1 MLLMYLTNSG
11 TMSVVAVIQHF
22 ITNPLVMGIWVVL
35 VTLSLGI
42 LVWDLRTNNEALGSL
57 MKYVWGFT
65 VLYSGPLG
73 LAVYWYSGRTQISHD
88 SFWRRGFRSVCH
100 CYSGCGA
107 GEITGV
113 VIAVGL
119 LSLGNLWVAAF
130 TFSLAYVAGYGMTMG
145 PLIQEGMGTREAFV
159 DAFYSETASIAVM
172 ETVAIATDIWIAG
185 EATMGEPLFWA
196 ALVVSLSAG
205 LVAAYPVNLLLI
217 SRGVK
222 EGMMNP
228 AEMA

>member
-1 MLLMYLTNSG
+1 
-11 TMSVVAVIQHF
+11 
-22 ITNPLVMGIWVVL
+22 MGAWVVL
-35 VTLSLGI
+35 VVASLGT
-42 LVWDLRTNNEALGSL
+42 LVWDLRRNNEELGSL

-65 VLYSGPLG
+65 VLYSGPIGLG
-73 LAVYWYSGRTQISHD
+73 VYWYSGRTQISHD
-88 SFWRRGFRSVCH
+88 SLWRRGFRSVCH

-119 LSLGNLWVAAF
+119 LAMGNLWVAAV
-130 TFSLAYVAGYGMTMG
+130 TFSLAYVFGYAMTMG
-145 PLIQEGMGTREAFV
+145 PLMQEGMEFREAFV

-172 ETVAIATDIWIAG
+172 EIVAISTDIWLAG

-196 ALVVSLSAG
+196 ALVVSLSVG
-205 LVAAYPVNLLLI
+205 LIAAYPVNLLLI

-228 AEMA
+228 AEMS

>member
-1 MLLMYLTNSG
+1 
-11 TMSVVAVIQHF
+11 MSIVSAIQQF
-22 ITNPLVMGIWVVL
+22 ITNPIVMGVWVVL
-35 VTLSLGI
+35 VAGSLATV
-42 LVWDLRTNNEALGSL
+42 VWDLRTNNGELGSL

-65 VLYSGPLG
+65 VLYSGPIG
-73 LAVYWYSGRTQISHD
+73 LTVYWYSGRTQISHD
-88 SFWRRGFRSVCH
+88 SLWRRGFRSVCH

-113 VIAVGL
+113 IIAVGL
-119 LSLGNLWVAAF
+119 LALGNLYVAAI
-130 TFSLAYVAGYGMTMG
+130 TFSLAYVFGYAMTMG
-145 PLIQEGMGTREAFV
+145 PLMQDGMAFREAFV
-159 DAFYSETASIAVM
+159 DTFYSETASIAVM
-172 ETVAIATDIWIAG
+172 ETVAIATDIWLAG

-205 LVAAYPVNLLLI
+205 LIAAYPVNLLLI

>member
-1 MLLMYLTNSG
+1 
-11 TMSVVAVIQHF
+11 MSIVSTIQEF
-22 ITNPLVMGIWVVL
+22 ITNPIVMGAWVVL
-35 VTLSLGI
+35 VVASLGT
-42 LVWDLRTNNEALGSL
+42 LVWDLRRNNEELGSL

-65 VLYSGPLG
+65 VLYSGPIGLG
-73 LAVYWYSGRTQISHD
+73 VYWYSGRTQISHD
-88 SFWRRGFRSVCH
+88 SLWRRGFRSVCH

-119 LSLGNLWVAAF
+119 LAMGNLWVAAV
-130 TFSLAYVAGYGMTMG
+130 TFSLAYVFGYAMTMG
-145 PLIQEGMGTREAFV
+145 PLMQEGMEFREAFV

-172 ETVAIATDIWIAG
+172 EIVAISTDIWLAG

-196 ALVVSLSAG
+196 ALVVSLSVG
-205 LVAAYPVNLLLI
+205 LIAAYPVNLLLI

-228 AEMA
+228 AEMS